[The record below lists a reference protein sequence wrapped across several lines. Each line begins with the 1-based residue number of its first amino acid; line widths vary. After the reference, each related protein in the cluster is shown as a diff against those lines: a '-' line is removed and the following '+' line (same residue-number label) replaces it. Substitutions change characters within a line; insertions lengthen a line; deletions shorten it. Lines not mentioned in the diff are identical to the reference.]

1 MIEIVPYSAYW
12 PTAFAEIA
20 AHLHSALGDL
30 ALRIDHIGS
39 TSIPGLAAKDIID
52 VQITLPADA
61 SFDRIEVAMAAA
73 GYIQKHGVCYDHQ
86 PPGLD
91 APQTEW
97 EKRLFGY
104 PPSSR
109 QANLHV
115 RRMGQANQRYALL
128 FRDYLR
134 EHPAVALA
142 YAEVKR
148 QLARYHP
155 DDRTAYV
162 EIKDPVCDVITAA
175 AEEWAARISWK
186 P

>member
-1 MIEIVPYSAYW
+1 LLVRIPSRG
-12 PTAFAEIA
+12 A
-20 AHLHSALGDL
+20 AL
-30 ALRIDHIGS
+30 
-39 TSIPGLAAKDIID
+39 
-52 VQITLPADA
+52 Q
-61 SFDRIEVAMAAA
+61 IEVAMTAA
-73 GYIQKHGVCYDHQ
+73 GYVQRHGVRYDHQ

-91 APQTEW
+91 MPQSDW
-97 EKRLFGY
+97 EKRLFGCP
-104 PPSSR
+104 PPSR
-109 QANLHV
+109 PANLHV
-115 RRMGQANQRYALL
+115 RRMGRANQRYALL

-134 EHPAVALA
+134 THPAVALA

-162 EIKDPVCDVITAA
+162 EIKDPVCDVIVAA